1 MVTVEAA
8 GAGRA
13 ATKIVGMGNDHHSLG
28 APVCRIHIGNKLLRV
43 GNGHGVTFI
52 IITAFYKSRSLGQ
65 IVSKYLA
72 IRHLQAAQQNRA
84 LFQDKGAAV
93 QCNRRRQNVP
103 FRYTAPDTDIF
114 LYRHT
119 AVVYLNAGSGAGA
132 GPPLEEISVFQGNG
146 TTIYGQR
153 NNAPPII
160 NIAPPYV
167 TAQVNCDRT
176 AGDDNIFINFIMR
189 KGYRTA
195 DRCGGVNG
203 ALQ

>member
-8 GAGRA
+8 RAGRA

-28 APVCRIHIGNKLLRV
+28 NLVCRINIGNKLLRV
-43 GNGHGVTFI
+43 GDGHGVTFI

-72 IRHLQAAQQNRA
+72 IRHLQAGQQNRA

-93 QCNRRRQNVP
+93 QRNRRTQNVP
-103 FRYTAPDTDIF
+103 FRHTAHDTDIF

-160 NIAPPYV
+160 NIATPSV

-176 AGDDNIFINFIMR
+176 VGADNIFIYLPR

>member
-28 APVCRIHIGNKLLRV
+28 NLVCRINIGNKLLRV
-43 GNGHGVTFI
+43 GDGHGVTAV
-52 IITAFYKSRSLGQ
+52 IITALYKGRSLGQ

-72 IRHLQAAQQNRA
+72 IRHLQAGQQNRA

-93 QCNRRRQNVP
+93 QRNRRTQNVL
-103 FRYTAPDTDIF
+103 FRHTAHDTDIF

-119 AVVYLNAGSGAGA
+119 AAVYLNAGSGAGA
-132 GPPLEEISVFQGNG
+132 GPPLEEISVFQGNAAA
-146 TTIYGQR
+146 IYGQR
-153 NNAPPII
+153 NKAPPII
-160 NIAPPYV
+160 NIATPSV

-176 AGDDNIFINFIMR
+176 IGDHNIFIYLPR

>member
-43 GNGHGVTFI
+43 GDGHGVTAV
-52 IITAFYKSRSLGQ
+52 IITALYKGRSLGQ
-65 IVSKYLA
+65 IVRKYLA
-72 IRHLQAAQQNRA
+72 LRHLQAAQQNRA
-84 LFQDKGAAV
+84 LFQDKGAAA

-103 FRYTAPDTDIF
+103 FRYTAHDTDIF

-160 NIAPPYV
+160 NIASPYV

-176 AGDDNIFINFIMR
+176 VGADNIFIYLPR